1 MLSRFNQVSF
11 LTATV
16 LFATVPFHKAGVW
29 GTSGSIPA
37 FFLVQATTA
46 QTQSTDGQWQQFSSP
61 EGGFSILMPGKP
73 QEFMRRIPEY
83 PQMVLR
89 VLTAVQKSPPIAFT
103 INYSLPEVALTNP
116 SDPRRVDARPSPDFF
131 NAFRDEIV
139 GRGKLL
145 RERDVQLDGY
155 SGKEIEFQAPDGLFT
170 RVRLYYANKRFYVLI
185 AIATAEAVLSQE
197 GDKFFN
203 SFALI
208 RGKAER

>member
-1 MLSRFNQVSF
+1 
-11 LTATV
+11 
-16 LFATVPFHKAGVW
+16 
-29 GTSGSIPA
+29 
-37 FFLVQATTA
+37 
-46 QTQSTDGQWQQFSSP
+46 
-61 EGGFSILMPGKP
+61 MPGKP
-73 QEFMRRIPEY
+73 QEFMRRSPSN

-103 INYSLPEVALTNP
+103 INYNLTDIVLTNP
-116 SDPRRVDARPSPDFF
+116 SDPSRVYAHPSPEFF
-131 NAFRDEIV
+131 NGFRDEIV

-155 SGKEIEFQAPDGLFT
+155 SGKEIEFQASDDGSFK

-197 GDKFFN
+197 SDKFFN

-208 RGKAER
+208 RGKPER